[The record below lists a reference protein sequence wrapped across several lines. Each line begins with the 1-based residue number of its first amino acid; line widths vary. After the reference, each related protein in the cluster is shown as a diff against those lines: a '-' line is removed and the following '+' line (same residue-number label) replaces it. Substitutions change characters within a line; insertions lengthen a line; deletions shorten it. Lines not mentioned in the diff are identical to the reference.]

1 MKSTEAFKEV
11 IKNYLED
18 RAAKDELFAKMY
30 ANESKSLDNCI
41 NYIFKTV
48 KQSGCNG
55 FADEEIFSMALH
67 YYNEENLTTIEDV
80 SCEVVVNHSIKNQTA
95 DAALA
100 PFASTPKEIK
110 ASKKKVVKSD
120 ESQISLF

>member
-11 IKNYLED
+11 IQNYLED

-48 KQSGCNG
+48 KESGCNG
-55 FADEEIFSMALH
+55 FADEEIFSMAVH

-100 PFASTPKEIK
+100 PFASTPNEIK